1 MHGGGKR
8 SGLIPGLW
16 PKLFAPAPRG
26 VGRRSGEAVK
36 LGPSLPVAPGGP
48 SLRVDRAD
56 DTRINKSFR
65 FSSARWELAKKRQVI
80 QIQQIRVNG
89 RIRAKE
95 VRVIV
100 ASTNETLGVMRI
112 HDALRKAQS
121 LGMDLVEVAPHAQP
135 PVCRIVDFGKF
146 RYELAKQE
154 KDKKQNTS
162 KLKEIKFRVN
172 IDEHD
177 YLTKIRRGE
186 QFLDKG
192 NKLKVQLQFRGR
204 EMAHKDL
211 GEAVMRRVK
220 EDLATMAAV
229 EMEPRM
235 VGRSI
240 NMTLSPLPA
249 AKRKRRFSLAEHD
262 TDEDDHDEDEDDDTD
277 ETED

>member
-1 MHGGGKR
+1 LLQSRG
-8 SGLIPGLW
+8 
-16 PKLFAPAPRG
+16 PK
-26 VGRRSGEAVK
+26 E
-36 LGPSLPVAPGGP
+36 
-48 SLRVDRAD
+48 
-56 DTRINKSFR
+56 
-65 FSSARWELAKKRQVI
+65 KKVI

-100 ASTNETLGVMRI
+100 ASTNEQLGVMKLQ
-112 HDALRKAQS
+112 DALRKAQ
-121 LGMDLVEVAPHAQP
+121 GMGLDLVEVAANANP

-172 IDEHD
+172 ISEHD
-177 YLTKIRRGE
+177 YLTKVRRGE

-229 EMEPRM
+229 EMEPKM
-235 VGRSI
+235 IGRSI

-249 AKRKRRFSLAEHD
+249 NKRKRRFSLPEHD
-262 TDEDDHDEDEDDDTD
+262 DEEEDHDEHDEDDDAHD
-277 ETED
+277 EGEE